1 MKIKS
6 AIQAAA
12 VALLAAAC
20 ATAPT
25 APLEINSLAF
35 EKRVPLPGQPGYLET
50 IKYIDDGMK
59 SIDPS
64 SEFFV
69 SYDGD
74 MCFRG
79 LVNRQLATFET
90 YTNYWCMNPQ
100 VVNNVDLLRDNIT
113 NINAVRLWCVHAA
126 PQCARRLGYPN
137 YLDTSPGIANSI
149 WVEITPYQPE
159 RAALEHL
166 VYLMGGSV
174 RQAGALR

>member
-1 MKIKS
+1 MRMKS

-12 VALLAAAC
+12 AALLAAAC
-20 ATAPT
+20 SA

-35 EKRVPLPGQPGYLET
+35 EKRAPLPGQMGYLET

-59 SIDPS
+59 FIDPS

-113 NINAVRLWCVHAA
+113 NINALRLWCAHAA
-126 PQCARRLGYPN
+126 PQYARRMGYPN
-137 YLDTSPGIANSI
+137 YLYPN
-149 WVEITPYQPE
+149 P
-159 RAALEHL
+159 
-166 VYLMGGSV
+166 
-174 RQAGALR
+174 